1 MHLPPSLLLPR
12 TGLFTRRVHENRAV
26 HCHLH
31 PPNLTSVHH
40 SAVDKHPAPRLTD
53 WRRRG
58 RNRERDTPTVFY
70 TTHTHTR
77 ITAPTHPRTQPPH
90 NCHCHLCTATCIA
103 SPGLSRCTPLAHF
116 VFSRRIPL
124 GSTPTLAPAPCS
136 HPSTTRTTAVVSS
149 HTEATHWRC
158 TGVGRMLSTRRW
170 ADLETT
176 NTAHSFT
183 SPYTRSRNTPERHCH
198 EQSACG
204 NAVLQYHSFGTR
216 ETKHRTHRSFA
227 RHIVCLF
234 SHCKTHIASLQPH
247 DHGAV
252 SPNHPLTYS
261 DSQ

>member
-70 TTHTHTR
+70 TTHTH
-77 ITAPTHPRTQPPH
+77 ASPHPRTHAQPLH
-90 NCHCHLCTATCIA
+90 NCHCHCHLFTATCIA

-124 GSTPTLAPAPCS
+124 GSTPTLAPCALLAPVYHENNRRCLFTHRGNPLAMHRS
-136 HPSTTRTTAVVSS
+136 GTHAQHPSL
-149 HTEATHWRC
+149 
-158 TGVGRMLSTRRW
+158 GRS
-170 ADLETT
+170 
-176 NTAHSFT
+176 
-183 SPYTRSRNTPERHCH
+183 
-198 EQSACG
+198 
-204 NAVLQYHSFGTR
+204 
-216 ETKHRTHRSFA
+216 
-227 RHIVCLF
+227 
-234 SHCKTHIASLQPH
+234 
-247 DHGAV
+247 
-252 SPNHPLTYS
+252 
-261 DSQ
+261 